1 MSKSKGSWW
10 SNRHR
15 KYKYQDK
22 RDGLEYDLT
31 LDQAKALMSLPC
43 FYCTVPECRGL
54 DRLDNKF
61 GHTLS
66 NVVPCCGKCNLI
78 LGSVPYVAKLE
89 MRESLRNIR
98 EKKLIDDWTP
108 PYLCEPKLVAT
119 KPNRVPAN
127 PPPRYDEVY
136 MEGAAWL
143 DSLADGV
150 STLSAL
156 ESTVSEYVQDDVDV
170 KILSDICE
178 SNPPRYDEVYV
189 DGTTFFGKDREK

>member
-43 FYCTVPECRGL
+43 FYCTIPECRGL

-108 PYLCEPKLVAT
+108 PYLCEPKPVERFIERSETAG
-119 KPNRVPAN
+119 
-127 PPPRYDEVY
+127 PPSSSILAGSMSSVDMSEVY
-136 MEGAAWL
+136 KE
-143 DSLADGV
+143 
-150 STLSAL
+150 
-156 ESTVSEYVQDDVDV
+156 
-170 KILSDICE
+170 I
-178 SNPPRYDEVYV
+178 
-189 DGTTFFGKDREK
+189 DREILECWKSDKLEEK

>member
-108 PYLCEPKLVAT
+108 PYLCEPKPVERSVA
-119 KPNRVPAN
+119 AA
-127 PPPRYDEVY
+127 PPSSMSSVDIERIVTDAVLDEVY
-136 MEGAAWL
+136 KE
-143 DSLADGV
+143 
-150 STLSAL
+150 
-156 ESTVSEYVQDDVDV
+156 
-170 KILSDICE
+170 I
-178 SNPPRYDEVYV
+178 
-189 DGTTFFGKDREK
+189 DREILECWKSDTYQFGDFPVSKCNCGLENCQCERIRAENYNYYNEEK